1 MMKLE
6 GALFPWRFRVVLGLL
21 GIMVAAISWRII
33 DLQVIDRAFLKGQG
47 DARSMRHIPI
57 PAHRGLITDRN
68 GEPLA
73 VSTPVSTLWANPKEL
88 QLAKD
93 RWPELARALGQDPA
107 QMSERFEANASKE
120 FLYLVR
126 GLTPEQGQAVMDLK
140 VPGVYSLEEFRR
152 FYPAGDVTAHMVGFT
167 DLDDHGREGVE
178 LAYDEWLAGV
188 AGRRQVIKDRRG
200 RLIRDVQVTKN
211 AKAGKTLALSIDLR
225 LQYLATRELRKAIT
239 DNQAKAGSLV
249 IMDVKTG
256 EVLAMVNMPTYNPNN
271 RRTMVPAAM
280 RNRAIIDV
288 FEPGSTMKPLSMSA
302 ALETG
307 RWKPTDKVE
316 VYPGSLQIGRY
327 TIKDVSKTEGPV
339 LDLTGILINSSNV
352 GMSKV
357 AFDVGGENI
366 YRVMSSVGLGQY
378 SGLGFPGERVGNLP
392 NHREWHKAETA
403 TLSYGYGLSVTALQ
417 LVHAYATLANH
428 GKLVPLSILKV
439 DNEPEGAQVI
449 PQNVA
454 STIQGM
460 LQQVIEAPR
469 GVYRAQVPGYHVAG
483 KSGTARK
490 ATIGSR
496 GYTENAYRS
505 LFAGFGPISNPRYAV
520 VVVIDEP
527 GAGGYFG
534 GLVSAP
540 VFSKVMSGTLRLMNV
555 PPDNLPATPQQQA
568 NATPVAVPLAAPVK
582 GRQG

>member
-1 MMKLE
+1 MKLE
-6 GALFPWRFRVVLGLL
+6 GALYPWRFRVVVGLL
-21 GIMVAAISWRII
+21 ALMVGAISWRII
-33 DLQVIDRAFLKGQG
+33 DLQVVDRDFLKGQG
-47 DARSMRHIPI
+47 DARSLRHIPI

-73 VSTPVSTLWANPKEL
+73 VSTPVTTLWANPKEM
-88 QLAKD
+88 Q
-93 RWPELARALGQDPA
+93 
-107 QMSERFEANASKE
+107 ASKE
-120 FLYLVR
+120 RWPQLAAVLGQNPQQLIERLTQQANKEFIYLVR
-126 GLTPEQGQAVMDLK
+126 GLTPEQGQQVLDLK
-140 VPGVYSLEEFRR
+140 VPGVYGLEEFRR

-188 AGRRQVIKDRRG
+188 PGKRQVIKDRRG
-200 RLIRDVQVTKN
+200 RLIKDIQVTKN

-225 LQYLATRELRKAIT
+225 LQYLATRELRNAIAEQ
-239 DNQAKAGSLV
+239 DAKAGSLV

-256 EVLAMVNMPTYNPNN
+256 EVLAMVNQPTYNPNN
-271 RRTMVPAAM
+271 RRSMFPAAM

-288 FEPGSTMKPLSMSA
+288 FEPGSTVKPISMSA
-302 ALETG
+302 ALESG

-327 TIKDVSKTEGPV
+327 TIKDVSKSEGPI

-352 GMSKV
+352 GMSKI
-357 AFDVGGENI
+357 AFDIGGEAI
-366 YRVMSSVGLGQY
+366 YRVMSQVGLGQY
-378 SGLGFPGERVGNLP
+378 TGLGFPGERVGNLP
-392 NHREWHKAETA
+392 NHREWRKAETA
-403 TLSYGYGLSVTALQ
+403 TLSYGYGVSVTALQ
-417 LVHAYATLANH
+417 LVHAYAALAND
-428 GKLVPLSILKV
+428 GKMVPLSILKV
-439 DNEPEGAQVI
+439 DKQPDTVQAI
-449 PQNVA
+449 PKETA
-454 STIQGM
+454 KTIQGM

-469 GVYRAQVPGYHVAG
+469 GVFRAQVPFYHVAG

-490 ATIGSR
+490 ATVGSK

-505 LFAGFGPISNPRYAV
+505 LFAGFGPMSDPRYAI

-527 GAGGYFG
+527 GKGGYFG

-555 PPDNLPATPQQQA
+555 PPDNLPPANAQQA
-568 NATPVAVPLAAPVK
+568 SAVSANG
-582 GRQG
+582 GRG

>member
-6 GALFPWRFRVVLGLL
+6 GALYPWRFRVVIGLL
-21 GIMVAAISWRII
+21 AIMVGAICWRII
-33 DLQVIDRAFLKGQG
+33 DLQVVDRDFLKGQG
-47 DARSMRHIPI
+47 DARSLRHIPI

-73 VSTPVSTLWANPKEL
+73 VSTPVTTLWANPKEM
-88 QLAKD
+88 QASKD
-93 RWPELARALGQDPA
+93 RWPQLAAALGQNP
-107 QMSERFEANASKE
+107 QQLTERLTQQANKE
-120 FLYLVR
+120 FIYLVR
-126 GLTPEQGQAVMDLK
+126 GLTPEQGQHVLDLK
-140 VPGVYSLEEFRR
+140 VPGVYGLEEFRR

-188 AGRRQVIKDRRG
+188 PGKRQVIKDRRG
-200 RLIRDVQVTKN
+200 RLIKDIQVTKN

-225 LQYLATRELRKAIT
+225 LQYLATRELRNAIAEQ
-239 DNQAKAGSLV
+239 DAKAGSLV

-256 EVLAMVNMPTYNPNN
+256 EVLAMVNQPTYNPNN
-271 RRTMVPAAM
+271 RRSMFPAAM

-288 FEPGSTMKPLSMSA
+288 FEPGSTVKPISMSA
-302 ALETG
+302 ALQSG

-327 TIKDVSKTEGPV
+327 TIKDVSRSEGPI

-352 GMSKV
+352 GMSKI
-357 AFDVGGENI
+357 AFDIGGEAI
-366 YRVMSSVGLGQY
+366 YRVMSQVGLGQY
-378 SGLGFPGERVGNLP
+378 TGLGFPGERVGNLP
-392 NHREWHKAETA
+392 NHREWRKAETA
-403 TLSYGYGLSVTALQ
+403 TLSYGYGVSVTALQ
-417 LVHAYATLANH
+417 LVHAYAALAND
-428 GKLVPLSILKV
+428 GKMVPLSILKV
-439 DNEPEGAQVI
+439 DKAPDAVQAI
-449 PQNVA
+449 PKETAETV
-454 STIQGM
+454 QGM

-469 GVYRAQVPGYHVAG
+469 GVFRAQVPFYHVAG

-490 ATIGSR
+490 ATVGSK

-505 LFAGFGPISNPRYAV
+505 LFAGFGPMSDPRYAI

-527 GAGGYFG
+527 GKGGYFG

-555 PPDNLPATPQQQA
+555 PPDNLPPPAP
-568 NATPVAVPLAAPVK
+568 AAPAVQSQVNAAAAK
-582 GRQG
+582 GGRG

>member
-6 GALFPWRFRVVLGLL
+6 GALYPWRFRVVIGLL
-21 GIMVAAISWRII
+21 ALMVGAICWRII
-33 DLQVIDRAFLKGQG
+33 DLQVVDRDFLKGQG
-47 DARSMRHIPI
+47 DARSLRHIPI

-73 VSTPVSTLWANPKEL
+73 VSTPVTTLWANPKEM
-88 QLAKD
+88 QVAKA
-93 RWPELARALGQDPA
+93 RWPDLAAALGQDPHTLGDRLTRQA
-107 QMSERFEANASKE
+107 GKE
-120 FLYLVR
+120 FIYLVR
-126 GLTPEQGQAVMDLK
+126 GLTPEKGQQVLDLK
-140 VPGVYSLEEFRR
+140 VPGVYGLEEFRR

-188 AGRRQVIKDRRG
+188 PGKRQVIKDRRG
-200 RLIRDVQVTKN
+200 RLIKDIQVTKN
-211 AKAGKTLALSIDLR
+211 AKPGKTLALSIDLR
-225 LQYLATRELRKAIT
+225 LQYLATRELRNAIAE
-239 DNQAKAGSLV
+239 QEAKAGSLV

-256 EVLAMVNMPTYNPNN
+256 EVLAMVNQPTYNPNN
-271 RRTMVPAAM
+271 RRSMFPAAM

-288 FEPGSTMKPLSMSA
+288 FEPGSTVKPLSMSA
-302 ALETG
+302 ALESG

-327 TIKDVSKTEGPV
+327 TIKDVSRSEGPI

-352 GMSKV
+352 GMSKI
-357 AFDVGGENI
+357 AFDIGGEAI
-366 YRVMSSVGLGQY
+366 YRVMSQLGLGQY
-378 SGLGFPGERVGNLP
+378 TGLGFPGERVGNLP
-392 NHREWHKAETA
+392 NHREWRKAETA
-403 TLSYGYGLSVTALQ
+403 TLSYGYGVSVTALQ
-417 LVHAYATLANH
+417 LVHAYAALAND
-428 GKLVPLSILKV
+428 GKMVPLSILKV
-439 DNEPEGAQVI
+439 DGTPESTQVV
-449 PQNVA
+449 PKDTA
-454 STIQGM
+454 ETIQGM

-469 GVYRAQVPGYHVAG
+469 GVYRAQVPFYHVGG

-490 ATIGSR
+490 ATVGSK

-505 LFAGFGPISNPRYAV
+505 LFAGFGPMSDPRYAV

-527 GAGGYFG
+527 SKGGYFG

-555 PPDNLPATPQQQA
+555 PPDNLPPPAPAPEQQA
-568 NATPVAVPLAAPVK
+568 TAAAAK
-582 GRQG
+582 GGRG